1 MKHFR
6 TLLTLVAIVTASLYA
21 YCEPLVLEP
30 PFKEGQTLKY
40 LITTDVILS
49 SEEAGSKE
57 ASISTELQ
65 IDVVK
70 TNDNGTVMITDSTN
84 QRWKA
89 TKPPICRNWR
99 ER

>member
-49 SEEAGSKE
+49 SEEAGSK
-57 ASISTELQ
+57 
-65 IDVVK
+65 
-70 TNDNGTVMITDSTN
+70 
-84 QRWKA
+84 
-89 TKPPICRNWR
+89 
-99 ER
+99 